1 MTMSKGTKIKLSSA
15 GIGVV
20 LLAIFM
26 IVNRQ
31 FVELD
36 FLVVKVSL
44 PRSVM
49 LISVFG
55 IGFGTGWAVKSL
67 LKPKPK
73 AERVA
78 KAEESRKPERQIPPD
93 YE

>member
-1 MTMSKGTKIKLSSA
+1 MTMSKGTKIKLSLA

-20 LLAIFM
+20 SLATFM

-55 IGFGTGWAVKSL
+55 IGFGTGWVVKSL
-67 LKPKPK
+67 LKPKRS
-73 AERVA
+73 ARR
-78 KAEESRKPERQIPPD
+78 EELRQPERQIPPD